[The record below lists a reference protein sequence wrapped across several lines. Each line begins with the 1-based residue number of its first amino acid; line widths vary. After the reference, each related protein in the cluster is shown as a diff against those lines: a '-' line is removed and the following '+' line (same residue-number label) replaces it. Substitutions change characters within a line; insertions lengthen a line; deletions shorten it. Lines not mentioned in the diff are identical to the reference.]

1 MKRIFGI
8 IAVILIVLT
17 LSAAWIVKPGSFAP
31 LAGCENNE
39 ELYVYCD
46 FINPEDLALTPDN
59 TFLIVAEFGGMAPL
73 VEMRPGKLSFFN
85 IREKTKDPAN
95 ILLGTRE
102 WGSSDCYRDVN
113 TPFGPHGLDLVKRQ
127 DGRLQLA
134 VVSHYPTET
143 VEMFELKENN
153 GWILEWKGCVDV
165 DGQYYFN
172 DVSLDKSG
180 NFYATHMFN
189 AEFSLARLIW
199 NAFAKSDTGMV
210 VKWNKG
216 ENFEEL
222 DYTAG
227 SFPNGIAL
235 DQENGHLIVNYN
247 LGDQTILFDLDSEKT
262 LGVYEHN
269 SPDNVVIKDG
279 FAWVT
284 NHDHSISDPLKCG
297 TNVNCP
303 LPFSV
308 NQLALEDL
316 SLISSYKFR
325 SKNMGV
331 GTVGLPYNGS
341 IWIGSYHSNRI
352 AEARLSV
359 GE

>member
-1 MKRIFGI
+1 MKKIFGI
-8 IAVILIVLT
+8 IAGILIALT
-17 LSAAWIVKPGSFAP
+17 LSAAWIAKPGSFAP

-95 ILLGTRE
+95 ILFGTRE
-102 WGSSDCYRDVN
+102 WGSSDCDRDVN

-189 AEFSLARLIW
+189 TEFSLARLIW
-199 NAFAKSDTGMV
+199 NVFAKSETG
-210 VKWNKG
+210 
-216 ENFEEL
+216 
-222 DYTAG
+222 
-227 SFPNGIAL
+227 
-235 DQENGHLIVNYN
+235 
-247 LGDQTILFDLDSEKT
+247 
-262 LGVYEHN
+262 
-269 SPDNVVIKDG
+269 DG
-279 FAWVT
+279 CQMEQGREF
-284 NHDHSISDPLKCG
+284 
-297 TNVNCP
+297 
-303 LPFSV
+303 
-308 NQLALEDL
+308 
-316 SLISSYKFR
+316 
-325 SKNMGV
+325 
-331 GTVGLPYNGS
+331 
-341 IWIGSYHSNRI
+341 
-352 AEARLSV
+352 
-359 GE
+359 